1 MEGDFPMTKT
11 LPAAVRAKEL
21 RRFAV
26 ALMGTCIYALGM
38 NLFIVPASLYSGGAM
53 GISQIIRTLLT
64 QTLNMDL
71 GDFNI
76 AGILYYLINIPIFII
91 SWYKLDRMFVIKTIL
106 AVTAMTLVM
115 TFVPVVP
122 LLGSDR
128 ITNCLVGGVINGIG
142 IGLIL
147 RSSGTLGGFDL
158 VSLMIMKKH
167 KGFSVGKISL
177 SINLIVYSLCMV
189 LLDVPTAIYSL
200 VSSVVCTTTIDRV
213 HTQNQDAEVTII
225 TKQPPTALE
234 HEVFAQLN
242 RGMTQLHG
250 IGAYTEEDVNVLYIT
265 LSEYELPILRQIIRR
280 FDPHAFVVVKD
291 RVRVFG
297 NYLKKL

>member
-1 MEGDFPMTKT
+1 MTQT

-21 RRFAV
+21 RRFGT
-26 ALMGTCIYALGM
+26 ALLGTCIYALGM
-38 NLFIVPASLYSGGAM
+38 NLFIVPAALYSGGIL

-64 QTLNMDL
+64 REL
-71 GDFNI
+71 GLDFGGVDI
-76 AGILYYLINIPIFII
+76 AGILYYLFNIPIFII
-91 SWYKLDRMFVIKTIL
+91 SWFKLNRMFVIKTVL

-115 TFVPVVP
+115 TFVPVLP
-122 LLGSDR
+122 LLGSDT
-128 ITNCLVGGVINGIG
+128 ITNCLVGGVITGIG

-147 RSSGTLGGFDL
+147 RSGGTLGGFDL
-158 VSLMIMKKH
+158 VSLMVIRKH
-167 KGFSVGKISL
+167 RNFSVGKISL
-177 SINLIVYSLCMV
+177 SVNAVVYTLCMI
-189 LLDVPTAIYSL
+189 LLSVPTGIYSL
-200 VSSVVCTTTIDRV
+200 VCSVVCTTTIDRI
-213 HTQNQDAEVTII
+213 HTQNRDAEVTII
-225 TKQPPTALE
+225 TKEPPASLE

-250 IGAYTEEDVNVLYIT
+250 VGAYTEEDVNVLYIT
-265 LSEYELPILRQIIRR
+265 LSEYEVPLLRQIIRR